1 MNEVENSSG
10 KVEETYESEITVTE
24 VESDSEEGE
33 PAAEEEEPATESEEE
48 EEPAATESEE
58 EEEPAAAP
66 AEKEEEPAAADP
78 AEKEEEEEEE
88 PSAPAE
94 KEEEPAAVAEKEE
107 EEEPAAPAVADEK
120 EEEEEEEEPSAPA
133 EKEEEPDAPAATAAE
148 EEEPAAEETVSSNQK
163 ISEFQYLVEILGD
176 WATGS
181 ISRSKFVSLWETRDV
196 VVNES
201 VDYDSLLPDF
211 GKIPKLMLEWNKNTN
226 FDKTNFKNLKL
237 YTSSSNMLADETVLE
252 NKLVKLDKIRDI
264 ILDCANFNY
273 KGRRKQLETDI
284 TELF

>member
-24 VESDSEEGE
+24 VESDSEE
-33 PAAEEEEPATESEEE
+33 EEPATESEEE
-48 EEPAATESEE
+48 EEPAA
-58 EEEPAAAP
+58 
-66 AEKEEEPAAADP
+66 DP
-78 AEKEEEEEEE
+78 AEKEEEEPAAVAEEEEE
-88 PSAPAE
+88 PAAPAE

-107 EEEPAAPAVADEK
+107 EEEPAAVAEEEEEPAAPAVADEK
-120 EEEEEEEEPSAPA
+120 EEEEEEEPAPA
-133 EKEEEPDAPAATAAE
+133 EKEEEPDAPTAAVSAE

-181 ISRSKFVSLWETRDV
+181 ISRSKFVSLWTTRDV

-273 KGRRKQLETDI
+273 KGRRKQLEIDI

>member
-24 VESDSEEGE
+24 VESDSEE
-33 PAAEEEEPATESEEE
+33 EEPATESEEE
-48 EEPAATESEE
+48 EEPADPAEKEEEEPAAVAEE
-58 EEEPAAAP
+58 EEEPAAP
-66 AEKEEEPAAADP
+66 AEKEEEPDAPTAAVA
-78 AEKEEEEEEE
+78 EEEEE
-88 PSAPAE
+88 PAAPAE
-94 KEEEPAAVAEKEE
+94 K

-120 EEEEEEEEPSAPA
+120 EEEEEPSAPA
-133 EKEEEPDAPAATAAE
+133 EKEEEPDAPTAAVSAE

-201 VDYDSLLPDF
+201 VDYESLLPDF

-226 FDKTNFKNLKL
+226 FDKTDFKNLKL

-273 KGRRKQLETDI
+273 KGRRKQLEIDI

>member
-58 EEEPAAAP
+58 EEEPAA
-66 AEKEEEPAAADP
+66 
-78 AEKEEEEEEE
+78 
-88 PSAPAE
+88 
-94 KEEEPAAVAEKEE
+94 
-107 EEEPAAPAVADEK
+107 
-120 EEEEEEEEPSAPA
+120 APA